1 MRPGREI
8 MDAVP
13 DLTTDPLWHNYER
26 AADAHRRAMRARMEL
41 SEQIARRF
49 EEDRLSAWDDA
60 HREEERCFEAL
71 SSAAR
76 AVRAKYGN
84 L

>member
-1 MRPGREI
+1 

-13 DLTTDPLWHNYER
+13 DLTTDPIWLSYER
-26 AADAHRRAMRARMEL
+26 AADAQKRAMRARVEL
-41 SEQIARRF
+41 DDALARRF
-49 EEDRLSAWDDA
+49 SEDKLQEWDDA

-71 SSAAR
+71 TSAER